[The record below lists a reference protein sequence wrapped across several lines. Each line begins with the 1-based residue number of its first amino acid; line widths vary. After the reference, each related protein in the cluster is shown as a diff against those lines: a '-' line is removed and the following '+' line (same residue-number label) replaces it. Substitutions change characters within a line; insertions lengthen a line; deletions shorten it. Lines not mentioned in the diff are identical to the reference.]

1 MAETPAGF
9 TLEIATP
16 ERQLFRDTVTEVE
29 VPGQDG
35 YIGVL
40 PGHAPLIS
48 ELAPGVLRYVHA
60 GNTVH
65 LAIQGGFV
73 EILDDQVR
81 VLADAAQRKEEINLE
96 AARAD
101 LDRAQKLIN
110 TPSDIDPA
118 QALIDSQKAQALID
132 TAGR

>member
-1 MAETPAGF
+1 MADL

-16 ERQLFRDTVTEVE
+16 ERLLFSDQVTEAE
-29 VPGQDG
+29 VPCRDG
-35 YIGVL
+35 YIGIL

-48 ELAPGVLRYVHA
+48 ELAPGVLRYVHG

-65 LAIQGGFV
+65 LSVMGGFIEV
-73 EILDDQVR
+73 LDDHVR
-81 VLADAAQRKEEINLE
+81 VLADSATRKEEIDLTQ
-96 AARAD
+96 AQAD
-101 LDRAQKLIN
+101 LKRAQEIIS

-118 QALIDSQKAQALID
+118 QALEDSQKAQALID